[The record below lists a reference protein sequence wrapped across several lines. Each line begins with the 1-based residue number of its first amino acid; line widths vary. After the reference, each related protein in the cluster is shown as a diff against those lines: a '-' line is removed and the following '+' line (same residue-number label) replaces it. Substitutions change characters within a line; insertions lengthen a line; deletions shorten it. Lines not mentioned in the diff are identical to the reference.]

1 MLSSNKPENFKNKF
15 MQTLESVSTISLT
28 KTSDGT
34 IRIGNTRVALETI
47 VHHFSLGATAEEI
60 AQKFPALKLA
70 EVYGVISY
78 FLENREA
85 VAEYVL
91 RQESESDEIQ
101 KQTDAKFQPALAELR
116 KRILSRWEQQ
126 QNALRP

>member
-1 MLSSNKPENFKNKF
+1 
-15 MQTLESVSTISLT
+15 MQTLESISTINLT
-28 KTSDGT
+28 KTPDGT
-34 IRIGNTRVALETI
+34 IRIGKTRVALESI

-78 FLENREA
+78 FLENHEE

-91 RQESESDEIQ
+91 RQESDSDEIQ
-101 KQTDAKFQPALAELR
+101 KEIEPKFQTSLVELR
-116 KRILSRWEQQ
+116 KRILVRWEQQ